1 MIANPKIKVKPTLF
15 TTIIEII
22 NYFLLIL
29 FWVIASLVYKHLP
42 NKIPTH
48 YNSFGEVDAY
58 GDQTTIFLLPLI
70 ATVLFLI
77 VSISAKNPH
86 TFKYSITITEQ
97 NAEAQYKNAMRFMQL
112 IKLFML
118 LVFIFI
124 DYKTIQIAFNESEN
138 LGVWFLPALIFIVL
152 TIICYSIIQSKKK

>member
-29 FWVIASLVYKHLP
+29 FWVITSLVYKHLP

-48 YNSFGEVDAY
+48 YNGFGEVDAY
-58 GDQTTIFLLPLI
+58 GDHTTIFLLPLI

-77 VSISAKNPH
+77 VSISTKIHKLLN
-86 TFKYSITITEQ
+86 I
-97 NAEAQYKNAMRFMQL
+97 QYQLQSKMQKHNIKMRCAL
-112 IKLFML
+112 CSLS
-118 LVFIFI
+118 
-124 DYKTIQIAFNESEN
+124 N
-138 LGVWFLPALIFIVL
+138 FL
-152 TIICYSIIQSKKK
+152 CYSFLYLSIIKPYK